1 MSHSL
6 STVALPRFAT
16 VITAAKQP
24 RQRPNAKAQSGK
36 QKTTTTITPGVPA
49 ATAMKTTSGFSSRNK
64 EPTWQCVQNCG
75 ACCKLEKGPNFP
87 SAEEIFDDPSDI
99 EAFCRNVDRLI
110 MNYVGW
116 LVVSGSRRKCL
127 FYVVKYQDM
136 IELNRPYFCRVEPD
150 IFETLYGIETK
161 KFNKEACSCCIDTI
175 KAVYGS
181 SSKELENFNAAIW
194 SST

>member
-6 STVALPRFAT
+6 STVALPLFAT

-24 RQRPNAKAQSGK
+24 RQRPNAKTQSGK

-49 ATAMKTTSGFSSRNK
+49 ATAMKTTSGFNSRNK

-99 EAFCRNVDRLI
+99 EIVPTF
-110 MNYVGW
+110 VG
-116 LVVSGSRRKCL
+116 
-127 FYVVKYQDM
+127 
-136 IELNRPYFCRVEPD
+136 LNRTSLRHCMGLKRKSS
-150 IFETLYGIETK
+150 TRKL
-161 KFNKEACSCCIDTI
+161 ADTI

-181 SSKELENFNAAIW
+181 TSKELENFNAAIW

>member
-24 RQRPNAKAQSGK
+24 RQRPSAKTQSGK

-49 ATAMKTTSGFSSRNK
+49 ATAMKTTSGFNSRNK

-75 ACCKLEKGPNFP
+75 ACCKLDKGPNFP

-99 EAFCRNVDRLI
+99 E
-110 MNYVGW
+110 VGW
-116 LVVSGSRRKCL
+116 LVVSGSRRKCF
-127 FYVVKYQDM
+127 FYAVVKYQDM
-136 IELNRPYFCRVEPD
+136 IEFNRPYFCRVEPD

-181 SSKELENFNAAIW
+181 TSKELENFNAAIW